1 MLINEIDD
9 KSHITCLVIKEL
21 RQIGIKY
28 QSEKQK
34 RTTPKRGKMRI
45 FKVPLHMLPL
55 EDFVLANGSVVQI
68 PQFLIQMS
76 NRILEESSTEGIFR
90 KSGNN
95 KRQLDI
101 KAHLEKGKV
110 INENHHVIDVANLLK
125 LFLREL
131 PHPLIPFNVQEVL
144 IRCLMCSS
152 YEQKVEALLIGCLL
166 LPPLSINTLAFFL
179 QFLKHISTNSE
190 LNKMTIT
197 NLSIIL
203 TPNIMPLPEKNTA
216 TQRLNSHC
224 KVIEILIENSNSI
237 GIVPERML
245 NQHDITPAPVS
256 EIVPITEEKVKKKR
270 RSGSLNRM
278 FIGFRKIVG
287 NAIGSS
293 SESLDKSRENSS
305 EDFLATTP
313 CVTKSSK
320 KRKLDKMDNIS
331 AFSSRKK
338 KDVLSTLRED
348 DDDLLQCSPI
358 NNDLK
363 KSRLSLNCR
372 RLGASRQTLDK
383 APPMERRWSI
393 VSGSAWNRKK
403 TNTEQKSSQVEPVQ
417 VTSTVIQHNEPDEEY
432 VKISKS
438 EYLAI
443 EGRICTIETKLSQEI
458 NSAKVNALK
467 IEMNSLKNGPENV
480 QNKFYQMQEKES
492 NNAEFQMNTD
502 NLAKRLSRD
511 LKIRRSV
518 ENQIIRSPS
527 LRKIGSMK
535 KRLRENS
542 SKRLSRNQSWHL
554 GNQSSHS
561 LGKTE
566 EFVSTAIFY
575 PKSNLKRGRPNTVQT
590 GLCSQQQQQQSMST
604 ELRANRRSSMS
615 DKTPP
620 EKRLLPPNETWTPAT
635 DFFDNP
641 SNDRHDLSMQEEQKL
656 QKIIDDSIFK
666 TPIKP
671 IRMSTMRSTVKRE
684 CNKTPMLP
692 PTLPPR
698 TPMSAHK
705 RSPMNFNKTPQ
716 SLVNK
721 NLTPLQD
728 SSQPRASIARIR
740 SQNAGMVL
748 KKAELFG
755 GAMKPKPSD
764 SSALIVNKK
773 LENIKNMLKEESP
786 QPFKNSKSAIN
797 SPRRSPRTPGV
808 KKQIV
813 HSKNQSPNGFKP
825 SLIRERVGFENNDNY
840 IRRNLLNREICSPR
854 NPNSVNN
861 SPRKTPIRD
870 RRPPQ
875 SPRSSNRM
883 RVNLQ

>member
-1 MLINEIDD
+1 M
-9 KSHITCLVIKEL
+9 
-21 RQIGIKY
+21 
-28 QSEKQK
+28 
-34 RTTPKRGKMRI
+34 
-45 FKVPLHMLPL
+45 
-55 EDFVLANGSVVQI
+55 
-68 PQFLIQMS
+68 
-76 NRILEESSTEGIFR
+76 
-90 KSGNN
+90 
-95 KRQLDI
+95 
-101 KAHLEKGKV
+101 
-110 INENHHVIDVANLLK
+110 
-125 LFLREL
+125 
-131 PHPLIPFNVQEVL
+131 FN
-144 IRCLMCSS
+144 
-152 YEQKVEALLIGCLL
+152 Y
-166 LPPLSINTLAFFL
+166 
-179 QFLKHISTNSE
+179 
-190 LNKMTIT
+190 
-197 NLSIIL
+197 
-203 TPNIMPLPEKNTA
+203 
-216 TQRLNSHC
+216 
-224 KVIEILIENSNSI
+224 
-237 GIVPERML
+237 
-245 NQHDITPAPVS
+245 
-256 EIVPITEEKVKKKR
+256 
-270 RSGSLNRM
+270 
-278 FIGFRKIVG
+278 
-287 NAIGSS
+287 
-293 SESLDKSRENSS
+293 
-305 EDFLATTP
+305 
-313 CVTKSSK
+313 
-320 KRKLDKMDNIS
+320 
-331 AFSSRKK
+331 FS
-338 KDVLSTLRED
+338 
-348 DDDLLQCSPI
+348 
-358 NNDLK
+358 DLK

-403 TNTEQKSSQVEPVQ
+403 TNTEQMSSQIEPVQ
-417 VTSTVIQHNEPDEEY
+417 DTNTLTKHNEPNEEY

-443 EGRICTIETKLSQEI
+443 EDRIKTIETRLSQEI

-492 NNAEFQMNTD
+492 NNAESQMTTD
-502 NLAKRLSRD
+502 HLAKRLSRD

-542 SKRLSRNQSWHL
+542 SRLSRNQSWHL

-590 GLCSQQQQQQSMST
+590 GLCSHQPQQVEIRPTRRSSSMST
-604 ELRANRRSSMS
+604 
-615 DKTPP
+615 KTTP
-620 EKRLLPPNETWTPAT
+620 EKRLLPPTEAWTPAAE
-635 DFFDNP
+635 FFDNP
-641 SNDRHDLSMQEEQKL
+641 TNDRHDLSMEEEQKL

-671 IRMSTMRSTVKRE
+671 IRMSTMRSTVKRD
-684 CNKTPMLP
+684 CNRTPMLP

-698 TPMSAHK
+698 TPMSAQRK
-705 RSPMNFNKTPQ
+705 SPMNFNKTPL

-755 GAMKPKPSD
+755 GAKKPKPSD

-786 QPFKNSKSAIN
+786 LPYNNSKSAMN

-808 KKQIV
+808 RKQIV
-813 HSKNQSPNGFKP
+813 HSKTHSPNGFKS
-825 SLIRERVGFENNDNY
+825 SLIRDRAGFNENNDNY
-840 IRRNLLNREICSPR
+840 IRRNLLNHEICSPR
-854 NPNSVNN
+854 NPNTVNS
-861 SPRKTPIRD
+861 SPRSTQRTPNRD
-870 RRPPQ
+870 KRPAQ

-883 RVNLQ
+883 RGNLQ

>member
-1 MLINEIDD
+1 M
-9 KSHITCLVIKEL
+9 
-21 RQIGIKY
+21 
-28 QSEKQK
+28 
-34 RTTPKRGKMRI
+34 
-45 FKVPLHMLPL
+45 
-55 EDFVLANGSVVQI
+55 
-68 PQFLIQMS
+68 
-76 NRILEESSTEGIFR
+76 
-90 KSGNN
+90 
-95 KRQLDI
+95 
-101 KAHLEKGKV
+101 
-110 INENHHVIDVANLLK
+110 
-125 LFLREL
+125 
-131 PHPLIPFNVQEVL
+131 
-144 IRCLMCSS
+144 
-152 YEQKVEALLIGCLL
+152 
-166 LPPLSINTLAFFL
+166 
-179 QFLKHISTNSE
+179 
-190 LNKMTIT
+190 
-197 NLSIIL
+197 
-203 TPNIMPLPEKNTA
+203 
-216 TQRLNSHC
+216 
-224 KVIEILIENSNSI
+224 
-237 GIVPERML
+237 
-245 NQHDITPAPVS
+245 
-256 EIVPITEEKVKKKR
+256 
-270 RSGSLNRM
+270 
-278 FIGFRKIVG
+278 
-287 NAIGSS
+287 
-293 SESLDKSRENSS
+293 
-305 EDFLATTP
+305 
-313 CVTKSSK
+313 
-320 KRKLDKMDNIS
+320 
-331 AFSSRKK
+331 
-338 KDVLSTLRED
+338 
-348 DDDLLQCSPI
+348 
-358 NNDLK
+358 
-363 KSRLSLNCR
+363 
-372 RLGASRQTLDK
+372 GASRQTLDK

-403 TNTEQKSSQVEPVQ
+403 TNTEQMSSKIEPVE
-417 VTSTVIQHNEPDEEY
+417 VTSTVTKNNEPDEEY

-480 QNKFYQMQEKES
+480 QNKFYHMQEKES

-542 SKRLSRNQSWHL
+542 SKKLSRNQSWHL

-590 GLCSQQQQQQSMST
+590 GLCSQQQQPPQLT

-615 DKTPP
+615 AKTPP
-620 EKRLLPPNETWTPAT
+620 ENRLLPPNEIWTPAT

-641 SNDRHDLSMQEEQKL
+641 SNDRHDLSTQEEQKL

-684 CNKTPMLP
+684 CNRTPMLP

-698 TPMSAHK
+698 TPMSTQK
-705 RSPMNFNKTPQ
+705 CSPMNFNKTPL

-755 GAMKPKPSD
+755 GAMKPKLAD
-764 SSALIVNKK
+764 GALIVNKK

-786 QPFKNSKSAIN
+786 QPYNNLKSAIN
-797 SPRRSPRTPGV
+797 SPRRSPRTPGIR
-808 KKQIV
+808 KQIV
-813 HSKNQSPNGFKP
+813 HSKNQSPNGFFKP
-825 SLIRERVGFENNDNY
+825 SSIRERVGYENSDNY
-840 IRRNLLNREICSPR
+840 IRRNLMNREICSPR
-854 NPNSVNN
+854 NSNSVNN
-861 SPRKTPIRD
+861 SPRKTPNRNK
-870 RRPPQ
+870 RPPQ

-883 RVNLQ
+883 RGNLQ